1 MGKLVNRT
9 LANERDKRL
18 NLGIPF
24 CNPHYEIWKPGELS
38 LLGKLPDE
46 EIVRRAGHS
55 LDAVRRARG
64 KRGILSVRR
73 AAPAWRPDEDSLLGT
88 GPDQEIAARLNR
100 TIKAV
105 KHRRVI
111 KGIRAWHDSCVAAGR

>member
-1 MGKLVNRT
+1 
-9 LANERDKRL
+9 
-18 NLGIPF
+18 
-24 CNPHYEIWKPGELS
+24 

-46 EIVRRAGHS
+46 EIVRRTGHS
-55 LDAVRRARG
+55 LAAVRRARG

-73 AAPAWRPDEDSLLGT
+73 VAPAWRPDEDALLGT
-88 GPDQEIAARLNR
+88 GPDQEIAVRLNR

-111 KGIRAWHDSCVAAGR
+111 KGIRAWHGSCVAAGR